1 MKLLIPLI
9 MALTGLAAGAGAGWY
24 LRAPPPEESAAEA
37 TQEEVARD
45 VAAHAADDAAGSN
58 RETLRLANQFMV
70 PLVRE
75 DRVHAIVVIGLAL
88 ELTQGHDITLT
99 RHEARLR
106 AAFLQALFDHAN
118 MGGFEGVFTSGEVLL
133 GLRGQLRAIAREQ
146 LGDVLRDVLITD
158 LIRQEV

>member
-9 MALTGLAAGAGAGWY
+9 MALFGLAAGAGAGWY
-24 LRAPPPEESAAEA
+24 LRPPPPDESASE
-37 TQEEVARD
+37 TVQEEDARN
-45 VAAHAADDAAGSN
+45 VAARAADESRSGDH
-58 RETLRLANQFMV
+58 ETLRLTNQFMV
-70 PLVRE
+70 PLVRD
-75 DRVHAIVVIGLAL
+75 DRVYAIVVIGLAL
-88 ELTQGHDITLT
+88 ELTQGHDITLA

-146 LGDVLRDVLITD
+146 LGASLRDVLITD
-158 LIRQEV
+158 LIRQEA

>member
-24 LRAPPPEESAAEA
+24 LRAPVSDENALET
-37 TQEEVARD
+37 TQEEDARE
-45 VAAHAADDAAGSN
+45 VTARAHDAPQAGES
-58 RETLRLANQFMV
+58 ETLRLTNQFMV
-70 PLVRE
+70 PLVRD
-75 DRVHAIVVIGLAL
+75 DRVRAIVVIGLAL
-88 ELTQGHDITLT
+88 EVSKGHDITLGL
-99 RHEARLR
+99 HEARLR

-118 MGGFEGVFTSGEVLL
+118 TGGFDGVFTSGEVLL

-146 LGDVLRDVLITD
+146 LGASLRDVLITD